1 MPLEEPQ
8 ARSRARGVMGIV
20 TALARVRDPDRVRGE
35 GCTTPETMGWIH
47 RTAAE
52 HYGSHARGLVTR
64 SARGV
69 LSWAYGARRRTT
81 TFRPPSSSATA
92 TRCWSWALTSTTP
105 EARTSPTASPAGRV
119 RDAANRVY
127 HATVHFP
134 ESALTDGTLRP
145 GESASGYIG
154 FELPKG
160 TYLASVTYRPIGV
173 GLDPR
178 TSGGKGDT
186 DRPGMS

>member
-8 ARSRARGVMGIV
+8 SRSRATAVKGIV
-20 TALARVRDPDRVRGE
+20 AALLVFGIVIALVVK
-35 GCTTPETMGWIH
+35 GCTTPDELGWI
-47 RTAAE
+47 
-52 HYGSHARGLVTR
+52 G
-64 SARGV
+64 
-69 LSWAYGARRRTT
+69 TT
-81 TFRPPSSSATA
+81 SGP
-92 TRCWSWALTSTTP
+92 STTAHTP
-105 EARTSPTASPAGRV
+105 PWFGDTVSAWGVELGLWGPTSYDNVSTTLVVGDGNELLIMGANINNTESEDFTYRLAGWEG

-127 HATVHFP
+127 PATVHFP

-173 GLDPR
+173 GQDPAYVR
-178 TSGGKGDT
+178 WEG
-186 DRPGMS
+186 RY